1 MLLVADSV
9 QLAQRIPYQRSSWSV
24 WRLQNK
30 GKVIRIDKYSYD
42 LVLLPKEETVLQG
55 MIDRIIEIGLCYSME
70 MDMENLT

>member
-9 QLAQRIPYQRSSWSV
+9 QLAQRIPYQGSSWSV

-55 MIDRIIEIGLCYSME
+55 MIDRTIEIGLCYSME